1 MNIFESIQD
10 NLKEGSKYTIYVT
23 SDNGG
28 SYSTKVYDVV
38 DSEEQASD
46 IVAELQAQGLGASYE
61 EGELNEDAWDDNFV
75 ISVLQKDK
83 VFWKRKSDGKEIVT
97 SLEVFTEPTDP
108 TEWKSEEELSQY
120 EIEE

>member
-46 IVAELQAQGLGASYE
+46 IVAELQSQGLGASYE
-61 EGELNEDAWDDNFV
+61 KGELNEDAWDDNFT

-97 SLEVFTEPTDP
+97 SLEVFNEPTDP

>member
-46 IVAELQAQGLGASYE
+46 IVAELQAHGLGASYE
-61 EGELNEDAWDDNFV
+61 EGELNEDAWDDNFT

-97 SLEVFTEPTDP
+97 SLEVFNEPTDP